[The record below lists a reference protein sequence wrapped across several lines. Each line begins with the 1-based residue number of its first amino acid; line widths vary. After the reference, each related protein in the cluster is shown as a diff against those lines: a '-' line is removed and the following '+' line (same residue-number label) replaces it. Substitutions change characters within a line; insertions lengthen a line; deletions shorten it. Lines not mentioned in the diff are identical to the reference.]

1 MNKNSNK
8 LEAQINCKS
17 QLTPDQQVK
26 LKRNAGAI

>member
-26 LKRNAGAI
+26 TPGQFN